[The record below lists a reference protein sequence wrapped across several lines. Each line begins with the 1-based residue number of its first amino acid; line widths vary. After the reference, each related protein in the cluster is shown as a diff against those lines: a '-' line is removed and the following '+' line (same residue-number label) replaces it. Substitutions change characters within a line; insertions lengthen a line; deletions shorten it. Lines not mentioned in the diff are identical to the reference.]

1 MRSVTD
7 LKSLRNNLWPEHNKF
22 TKNDWV
28 EEEIF
33 NFSDFDN
40 LFFVSSYNG
49 LVYDNQGGLIS
60 VLTRID
66 DITCANSYDIETKK
80 EECKSI
86 LFNLKSNF
94 DIRNEEVVVIPYY
107 NQDEDKEHHF
117 TIEFSILLSQEDYL
131 KVYEGQSYSSFDMK
145 RNLGVLL
152 GLI

>member
-1 MRSVTD
+1 MKIVKSKTLTEYCQYEYQDFICEYTLTNNIVSSVRFSRKSGDFKDDLRSVTD

-66 DITCANSYDIETKK
+66 DITFAKSYDI
-80 EECKSI
+80 
-86 LFNLKSNF
+86 
-94 DIRNEEVVVIPYY
+94 
-107 NQDEDKEHHF
+107 
-117 TIEFSILLSQEDYL
+117 
-131 KVYEGQSYSSFDMK
+131 
-145 RNLGVLL
+145 
-152 GLI
+152 